1 MRRRISFMMTTRPSI
16 SRKNGKQ
23 RLGRGFSSQELK
35 KAGLSFKEALKLGVP
50 VDLRRRTDHE
60 KNIDLIKEFLES
72 IKKAAEPKKRRK
84 SKS

>member
-1 MRRRISFMMTTRPSI
+1 MRRRISFMMATRPFI

-23 RLGRGFSSQELK
+23 RTGKGFSGEELK

-50 VDLRRRTDHE
+50 VDLRRKTVHE
-60 KNIDLIKEFLES
+60 RNIDVIKGFLES
-72 IKKAAEPKKRRK
+72 RKKAAEPKKRRK